1 MKLPGKLEYYW
12 LVLIAI
18 TLGNTAL
25 GENFESTALVSIL
38 VALTVMYK
46 GFTVI
51 DNFMELKGANRFLR
65 RMMHTY
71 FIIFPSL
78 IIASAF
84 F

>member
-1 MKLPGKLEYYW
+1 MKFLGKLEYYW
-12 LVLIAI
+12 VALILI

-25 GENFESTALVSIL
+25 GENFDSTALVNVL

-51 DNFMELKGANRFLR
+51 DHFMEMKGANRFLR

-71 FIIFPSL
+71 FIVFPSL

>member
-12 LVLIAI
+12 LALIAI

-25 GENFESTALVSIL
+25 GENFDSTALVCIL
-38 VALTVMYK
+38 VAFTVMYK

-51 DNFMELKGANRFLR
+51 DNFMELKNANRFLR
-65 RMMHTY
+65 RIMQTY
-71 FIIFPSL
+71 FVVFPSL
-78 IIASAF
+78 IIASVF